1 MLDTLELASGLTG
14 YWAMGTSVWLFAPE
28 LLDLWRHPPE
38 DRQMGRYVFFGAWL
52 TGDVLQLLGLII
64 SHTALITQII
74 LYSLVFSSEVLAL
87 FLLSWADGS
96 LGFCLKPRGRKPL
109 PSPLS
114 LIPRMHGYNT
124 HHEKPPG
131 TKEDDAGPP
140 AKSKTLVKNTIGTLV
155 VLAVTTVVWFAV
167 DYHNRDTAV
176 VHPSHLPTPGP
187 QYGREMA
194 GYLMG
199 WVGMLFWIG
208 PRVYCLNDSRRR
220 LEQENIT
227 TASISI
233 GVLTH
238 GLNAVSIVLVN
249 HQKEPLLA
257 QLPYTL
263 TSISCIILD
272 GIRLG
277 YKSHLAKLGRPHKAP
292 EYDPSVLWA
301 GERYH
306 DEYDWKN
313 RQEHL
318 DENLRRRRKGLPNG
332 SDDEAQAG
340 LMSGST
346 PRRSKTTKSS
356 KQAKKTSRPRRHS
369 TSSSGHSSD
378 DNCHHERHSSL
389 GEEHDSQ
396 GEAQHG
402 DEQPHVVVQRL
413 QEKDARYTRYDNV
426 RTMTHTAL
434 APAQHLH
441 VKQRFPSES
450 EAEFEARIKR
460 SGEVND
466 WRLMREN
473 QLVLL
478 KLYKEL
484 DEAKEHSLEMEED
497 ASRTLQRGR
506 KLVAHVEE
514 NLEELIQDERAI
526 ERDIHDIVYGSKDE
540 DPEHAHAH
548 HHLPEQDLEAA
559 EQRRAKMP
567 PYRRE
572 QLVEEDRAYRQA
584 AQRRDI
590 RLRELRR
597 KRESKRRDHIKERH
611 EELPSEVSRALDN
624 FDSPYDPKR
633 HGHAAGDHAHHP
645 SPPAPPHSLAKWLD
659 ERSRQHSRTRS
670 SGSGR
675 WSEFSGESD

>member
-14 YWAMGTSVWLFAPE
+14 YWAMGTAVWLFAPE

-38 DRQMGRYVFFGAWL
+38 DRQTARYVFFSAWL

-64 SHTALITQII
+64 SRTALTTQVI

-140 AKSKTLVKNTIGTLV
+140 AKSNTLVKNTIGTLV

-167 DYHNRDTAV
+167 DYRNRDTAV
-176 VHPSHLPTPGP
+176 VHASHLPTPGP

-208 PRVYCLNDSRRR
+208 PRVFCLVDSMRR

-238 GLNAVSIVLVN
+238 GLNASIFLVN

-313 RQEHL
+313 RQKHL
-318 DENLRRRRKGLPNG
+318 DATLRRRRKGLPDG

-340 LMSGST
+340 LMSDST
-346 PRRSKTTKSS
+346 PRRSKTKSS
-356 KQAKKTSRPRRHS
+356 KKPKKSSPPRRHS
-369 TSSSGHSSD
+369 ISSSGLSSD
-378 DNCHHERHSSL
+378 DSRGRER
-389 GEEHDSQ
+389 EERD
-396 GEAQHG
+396 ERDDTAHG
-402 DEQPHVVVQRL
+402 DAPPHVVVQRM

-426 RTMTHTAL
+426 RAMTHGGL

-441 VKQRFPSES
+441 VEQRFPGES
-450 EAEFEARIKR
+450 DAEYKDRLKR

-466 WRLMREN
+466 WRLMRET
-473 QLVLL
+473 QLVLM

-484 DEAKEHSLEMEED
+484 DEVKEHSLEKEED
-497 ASRTLQRGR
+497 AAKTIKAGR
-506 KLVAHVEE
+506 KLVGRDEHE
-514 NLEELIQDERAI
+514 LEELVEDEKAI
-526 ERDIHDIVYGSKDE
+526 ERDIRDIVYGPKDE
-540 DPEHAHAH
+540 GPDHADSH
-548 HHLPEQDLEAA
+548 HHLPEHDLLAA
-559 EQRRAKMP
+559 EQRRKKMSAH
-567 PYRRE
+567 RQE
-572 QLVEEDRAYRQA
+572 QLVEEDRAYRRA
-584 AQRRDI
+584 AQRRDS
-590 RLRELRR
+590 RLRVLRR
-597 KRESKRRDHIKERH
+597 ERESKRRDHIKERQ
-611 EELPSEVSRALDN
+611 EELPSDVRGALDE
-624 FDSPYDPKR
+624 FDEPYDAR
-633 HGHAAGDHAHHP
+633 RHAHIAQHSTPP
-645 SPPAPPHSLAKWLD
+645 SPPRSLGKWLD
-659 ERSRQHSRTRS
+659 QRSRRHSRTRS